1 LAPCCLFSANA
12 ATIYRCAHCN
22 PEKLGRFVPRYS
34 GCNRFDPR
42 KCARQQHRIS
52 ACRYPGKE
60 KQCRKN
66 LLIPKRFVNPF
77 DSNHRAS
84 GNPRKGAE
92 NGIVKSKRH
101 EDP

>member
-1 LAPCCLFSANA
+1 MLPPFTAVLTAIPKSSAA
-12 ATIYRCAHCN
+12 SCRDTPDATASIH
-22 PEKLGRFVPRYS
+22 E
-34 GCNRFDPR
+34 